1 MLYGKMRGDAPKIS
15 LHGTQAAFL
24 HGGIIGMI
32 RILFICHGSILKSPG
47 KASKIKGFTK
57 RKGAYYTTTTPFSK
71 EP

>member
-32 RILFICHGSILKSPG
+32 RILFICHGRIYCS
-47 KASKIKGFTK
+47 
-57 RKGAYYTTTTPFSK
+57 
-71 EP
+71 E